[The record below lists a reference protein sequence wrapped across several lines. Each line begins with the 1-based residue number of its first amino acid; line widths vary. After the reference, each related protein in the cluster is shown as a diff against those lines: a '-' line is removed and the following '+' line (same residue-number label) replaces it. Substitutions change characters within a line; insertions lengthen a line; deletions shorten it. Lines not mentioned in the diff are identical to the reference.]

1 MSTLSPAQFETL
13 KSVVSTIHPSI
24 EPESQNDDEA
34 LFRYS
39 IDTDSIAQHIVR
51 RLDSSTLSEAAQFKR
66 LLNWLQ
72 TRWFCAFMS
81 GRATPFRLM
90 NQHHR
95 VRLLQKMRDS
105 SLPGLRRFFQ
115 SVKRLTLFV
124 AYSVATEQKP
134 NPAWKAMG
142 YRSQNPIRSPA
153 EDSTVIPQD
162 IQNDHEIRCDVLVIG
177 SGAGGAIAAA
187 HAAKAGNE
195 VVVTEKARC
204 LGVQEL
210 GTSEM
215 LGTRNVY
222 EKHGALATRD
232 LGFVVLAGS
241 SVGGGTTVNWM
252 TCLEPPENVRHEWA
266 NTFGLKQFLT
276 PGFEDSIRSVKN
288 RLNVNIESNR
298 HNAQNQKLYDGCQR
312 LGLAVQAIPRNTMNC
327 QQCDFC
333 NYGCR
338 AGAKQDTRR
347 TYLADAIKH
356 GARLYDQVEVDK
368 LIFRNGAVCGAIG
381 TAGGRH
387 GNRLLNVICKKVIVS
402 AGSINSPAILMRS
415 GIALKHIGKNLHLHP
430 TTATVAF
437 HDEKIEPWSGA
448 PQTAL
453 CDHYANLDGNGYG
466 VRLEAAPVHPG
477 FAAMGLAWRDPAH
490 HKHLMQQISHLSTI
504 VVIARDSN
512 GGKVILDRNGNAEI
526 HYKLG
531 KLERKFLV
539 EGAIQSLRV
548 HLASGAHLLFG
559 PHQSPV
565 AFSRHKSGKQKYF
578 QDFDKFVDRIKALGS
593 RSNSISLFSAHQM
606 STCRMASDSKHGVVN
621 PDGRVFGIKN
631 LYVCDGSVLPN
642 ACGVNPMIT
651 IMSVADM
658 IAKTCSVEFECEQ
671 LSILQCEL
679 ATFLRS
685 T

>member
-1 MSTLSPAQFETL
+1 MSTLSPTQFETL
-13 KSVVSTIHPSI
+13 KSIVSTIHPSI
-24 EPESQNDDEA
+24 EPESQDDDEA

-39 IDTDSIAQHIVR
+39 IDSDSIAQHVVR
-51 RLDSSTLSEAAQFKR
+51 RLDSSTMSELAQFKR

-72 TRWFCAFMS
+72 TRSFCAFMS

-90 NQHHR
+90 DQEHR
-95 VRLLQKMRDS
+95 VRVLQKMRDS
-105 SLPGLRRFFQ
+105 SIPGLRRFFQ

-124 AYSVATEQKP
+124 AYSVATEKKP
-134 NPAWKAMG
+134 NPAWKVIG
-142 YRSQNPIRSPA
+142 YPSQNPILSPA
-153 EDSTVIPQD
+153 EYSTVIPQD
-162 IQNDHEIRCDVLVIG
+162 LKSDNEIRCDVLVIG

-187 HAAKAGNE
+187 HAAKAGHE

-252 TCLEPPENVRHEWA
+252 TSLEPPEEVLQEWA
-266 NTFGLKQFLT
+266 KRFGLKQFLT
-276 PGFEDSIRSVKN
+276 AGFEDSIRSVKS
-288 RLNVNIESNR
+288 RLNVNIESST
-298 HNAQNQKLYDGCQR
+298 HNGQNQKLYEGCQR
-312 LGLAVQAIPRNTMNC
+312 LGLAVQAIPRNTLNC

-356 GARLYDQVEVDK
+356 GARLYDQVEINK
-368 LIFRNGAVCGAIG
+368 LIIRNGSVCGAIG

-387 GNRLLNVICKKVIVS
+387 GDRLLNFVCKKLIVS
-402 AGSINSPAILMRS
+402 AGSIHSPAILLRS
-415 GIALKHIGKNLHLHP
+415 GITLEHIGKNLHLHP

-437 HDEKIEPWSGA
+437 HEEKIEPWSGA

-477 FAAMGLAWRDPAH
+477 FAAMALAWRDPAH
-490 HKHLMQQISHLSTI
+490 HKHLMQQLSNLATT
-504 VVIARDSN
+504 VVIARDSG
-512 GGKVILDRNGNAEI
+512 GGKVTLDRNRNAEI

-531 KLERKFLV
+531 KKEGKFLV
-539 EGAIQSLRV
+539 EGAIQALRI
-548 HLASGAHLLFG
+548 HLASGAHLLLG
-559 PHQSPV
+559 PHQSPIV
-565 AFSRHKSGKQKYF
+565 FSRHESGRQKYF
-578 QDFDKFVDRIKALGS
+578 QDFDKFVDRIKAFGS

-606 STCRMASDSKHGVVN
+606 STCRMATDSKSGVVN
-621 PDGRVFGIKN
+621 PDGRVFGVKN

-658 IAKTCSVEFECEQ
+658 ISKNLFS
-671 LSILQCEL
+671 
-679 ATFLRS
+679 
-685 T
+685 